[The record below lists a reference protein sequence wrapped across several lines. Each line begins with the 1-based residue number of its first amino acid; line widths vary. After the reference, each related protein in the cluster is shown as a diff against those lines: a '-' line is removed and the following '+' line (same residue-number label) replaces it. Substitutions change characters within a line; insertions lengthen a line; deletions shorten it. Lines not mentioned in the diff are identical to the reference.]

1 VPERITSRE
10 NRMIKLCRK
19 LRSGARERREEGLFL
34 AEGVRLCR
42 EALEAGLGECT
53 LLATPDAAEKHPW
66 LAEKA
71 SLILITPE
79 LAGYISDTATPQGV
93 FCLCPLP
100 EKPEPSLDPGGRYLL
115 LDNLQDPGNLG
126 TIIRGAEA
134 FGITGLFLSPGCPD
148 CFSPKVL
155 RSTMGSIFRQPVH
168 RCQDLPGELR
178 RMRDIGIQTYAATL
192 NPGAVGVQALE
203 NCREGLAVV
212 VGNEGNGVS
221 REVIDACGAAVYI
234 PMSPVIESLNA
245 AAAATVIMWEMA
257 GRAR

>member
-1 VPERITSRE
+1 MPEKITSRE
-10 NRMIKLCRK
+10 NRIIKLCRK
-19 LRSGARERREEGLFL
+19 LRSGAKERREEGLFL

-42 EALEAGLGECT
+42 ETLEAGLGECT
-53 LLATPDAAEKHPW
+53 LLATPDAAEKYPW
-66 LAEKA
+66 LTDKA
-71 SLILITPE
+71 RLTLITPE

-100 EKPEPSLDPGGRYLL
+100 EEKKLSPDPRGRYLL

-134 FGITGLFLSPGCPD
+134 FGITGLILSRGCPD

-155 RSTMGSIFRQPVH
+155 RSTMGSIFRQPVY
-168 RCQDLPGELR
+168 RCGDLAEEVV
-178 RMRDIGIQTYAATL
+178 RMRNTGIQTYAATL

-221 REVIDACGAAVYI
+221 PQVIDACGAAVYI
-234 PMSPVIESLNA
+234 PMSPAIESLNA

-257 GRAR
+257 GRGR